1 MPIQF
6 GDDDWRDA
14 VDITTNPDPQ
24 TWKDYVDFWVAVIYV
39 RVVGSDPATDQRAQE
54 ALLWGRDEIIKA
66 VIVATPSASELAF
79 LESLADASSE
89 PEYQG
94 FDDEQRELIS
104 YLIGVILLWAARERT
119 LR

>member
-1 MPIQF
+1 MPISF

-14 VDITTNPDPQ
+14 VDITTNPDPE

-39 RVVGSDPATDQRAQE
+39 RIVTDDPAQDQRAQD
-54 ALLWGRDEIIKA
+54 ALLWGRDKIIKA
-66 VIVATPSASELAF
+66 VLTAAPSASEIMF
-79 LESLADASSE
+79 LESLADSSAE
-89 PEYQG
+89 SEYQS

-104 YLIGVILLWAARERT
+104 YLIGVVLLWAARERT